1 MTVCIINPIICLS
14 IHQPKILQVKVSAMN
29 AVVSQDILED
39 EHQAVFSA
47 LRAVADSI
55 AALFPGLCEV
65 VIHNLLD
72 MDHSAIYIIGNITG
86 RKIGSPMTDLGV
98 KALRD
103 GQVEKLSG
111 YITHTKD
118 GKILRCSAPFIRDRQ
133 GNYFAAMAINVDV
146 SILAAMQTMVSGLF
160 PLVDQPVDESFS
172 NDLDEVITQ
181 KITLAA
187 ARINKP
193 VGIMDRQEKLK
204 LVSYLD
210 QEGVFNW
217 RNAVPKVAE
226 ILGVTRST
234 IYNYIKEVSK

>member
-1 MTVCIINPIICLS
+1 MTAII
-14 IHQPKILQVKVSAMN
+14 
-29 AVVSQDILED
+29 SQNILED
-39 EHQAVFSA
+39 EHEAVFSA
-47 LRAVADSI
+47 LRTVADSI
-55 AALFPGLCEV
+55 AALFPGMCEV
-65 VIHNLLD
+65 VIHDLLD
-72 MDHSAIYIIGNITG
+72 MDHSAIYLVGNVTG

-118 GKILRCSAPFIRDRQ
+118 GKILRCSAPFIKDRQ

-160 PLVDQPVDESFS
+160 PLVSQPIDESFS
-172 NDLDEVITQ
+172 NDLDEVIMQ
-181 KITLAA
+181 KIVLAA
-187 ARINKP
+187 SRMSKP
-193 VGIMDRQEKLK
+193 VTGMDRQEKLK

>member
-1 MTVCIINPIICLS
+1 MNPI
-14 IHQPKILQVKVSAMN
+14 A
-29 AVVSQDILED
+29 ADDILRV
-39 EHQAVFSA
+39 EHDAVLLA
-47 LRAVADSI
+47 LRTVADSV
-55 AALFPGLCEV
+55 AALFPGMCEV
-65 VIHNLLD
+65 VIHDLRD
-72 MDHSAIYIIGNITG
+72 MDHSAIYIVGDVTG
-86 RKIGSPMTDLGV
+86 RKIGSPMTDAGV

-103 GQVEKLSG
+103 GQVDKLSG
-111 YITHTKD
+111 YITHTRD
-118 GKILRCSAPFIRDRQ
+118 GKILRCSAPFIKDSQ

-146 SILAAMQTMVSGLF
+146 SILASVQKMVSGVF

-187 ARINKP
+187 SRISKP
-193 VGIMDRQEKLK
+193 VSGMDRQEKLK

-226 ILGVTRST
+226 IIGVTRST
-234 IYNYIKEVSK
+234 IYNYIKEVSKYSSQTNNVSEQVIDE